1 MYTVAQEVGGGCNI
15 FKTKCIQTFLECL
28 GNSTSLNEFY

>member
-1 MYTVAQEVGGGCNI
+1 MYTGAQEVGGGGCNI

-28 GNSTSLNEFY
+28 GNSTSLR